1 MKPRKPIHDLPHL
14 RNNRKTLRK
23 NLTPAEAFLWNE
35 LKSKK
40 LHDLKFRRQH
50 SIKNYI
56 VDFYCAEHQL
66 IIELDGNYH
75 DEPAQFEKDQLR
87 DQDLESMG
95 FTILRYENKYV
106 FEELTHVIED
116 IKTVCGIDLVGSF

>member
-1 MKPRKPIHDLPHL
+1 MKPRKPIHDLTYL

-23 NLTPAEAFLWNE
+23 NLTPAEAFLWGE

-56 VDFYCAEHQL
+56 VDFYCAQHQL
-66 IIELDGNYH
+66 IIELDEDYH

-87 DQDLESMG
+87 DQDLERMG
-95 FTILRYENKYV
+95 FNILRYENKYV
-106 FEELTHVIED
+106 FDELINVIDD
-116 IKTVCGIDLVGSF
+116 IKTVCGID